1 MSAALALVPV
11 DDPEAPIA
19 AEPGL
24 DRGDEL
30 GEVADRPELDCEAL
44 CLCALLWAP
53 APVARLIVEQLH
65 ADDFYRPAYGALYS
79 VLTRLITGGQPH
91 SAPLVL
97 AALQRD
103 GRIDE
108 QLSRALLEVTLVDAR
123 AHEATHY
130 ARAVLSQAYRRGYLT
145 AATALAQIA
154 EEAAESE
161 LFELMCDL
169 GRQQRTARQRL
180 TDADTAFSA
189 DL

>member
-1 MSAALALVPV
+1 MSAALALVPA
-11 DDPEAPIA
+11 DATEPE
-19 AEPGL
+19 L
-24 DRGDEL
+24 DLDDEL
-30 GEVADRPELDCEAL
+30 SALADRPDLDCEAL

-53 APVARLIVEQLH
+53 AQVARLIVEHLR
-65 ADDFYRPAYGALYS
+65 ADDFYRPTYGALYT
-79 VLTRLITGGQPH
+79 VLTRLITSGQPH

-103 GRIDE
+103 GRIDD

-154 EEAAESE
+154 EEAAETE
-161 LFELMCDL
+161 LFELMCNL
-169 GRQQRTARQRL
+169 GRQQRTAHQRL
-180 TDADTAFSA
+180 ADADTAFA
-189 DL
+189 AAI